1 MKKKNVFMYLLKW
14 YAVIL
19 IVGITIFSAFVSYFI
34 FERDEKI
41 AQTATN
47 QSAGHVADIISGKNS
62 KLELIT
68 RDLLSNQAKV
78 DSMHHFFDMNS
89 EDYLN
94 YSLHAETSTEYNYLP
109 LRLREIYYDDE
120 SVQSIAIS
128 LEDEKQ
134 VLYSDLTNKNGYLVD
149 AVPKEENGIRLQKNL
164 LNPATLEKMGDF
176 YLTLRPDEFKET
188 LSTYGEDLPV
198 SLYILTEQGNLVF
211 NYQMDKNDQSKETLD
226 AQLPNGIDKT
236 LSELNKKYI
245 VKHVTLANG
254 YQVITLISNQNV
266 WYSMQS
272 SLIFLWVGVFLL
284 NLLLISALYKIFSK
298 YNRQV
303 KGILYSIQDV
313 SNGELAARIDEGS
326 KEGELYAISHGIN
339 AMLDSINQYITDI
352 YELEIAQ
359 KDANMRALQS
369 QINPHFLYNTLE
381 YIRMYAVSLEADELS
396 EVVYAFAALLRNNIS
411 QEKTTTVAAE
421 LDFCEKYFYLY
432 QMRYPDRLAYS
443 FSVAQEVRDV
453 RIPKFIIQPLLENY
467 FVHGVDYTRIDNA
480 GSIKAFLEEEMVVI
494 IVKDNGMGMSP
505 EKLVELEEDL
515 LKDNSLEEGKSIGI
529 KNVNE
534 RMRGFFGSL
543 YRMRIM
549 QNETGGVTIEIRFP
563 LKKERSES

>member
-1 MKKKNVFMYLLKW
+1 VKKKNVFMYLLKW

-19 IVGITIFSAFVSYFI
+19 IVGITIFGAFVSYFI
-34 FERDEKI
+34 YERDQKN
-41 AQTATN
+41 AQTAAN

-78 DSMHHFFDMNS
+78 DSMHRFFEMNS

-109 LRLREIYYDDE
+109 LRLREIYYGDE
-120 SVQSIAIS
+120 TVQSIAIS
-128 LEDEKQ
+128 LVDEKQ
-134 VLYSDLTNKNGYLVD
+134 VLYSNLANKNGYLVD
-149 AVPKEENGIRLQKNL
+149 AVPQEENGVRLQKNL

-176 YLTLRPDEFKET
+176 YLTLRSKEFKET

-211 NYQMDKNDQSKETLD
+211 DYQMDSKDKSKEVLEAELPKGTSKALETLHKD
-226 AQLPNGIDKT
+226 
-236 LSELNKKYI
+236 YF

-254 YQVITLISNQNV
+254 YQVVTLISKHNV
-266 WYSMQS
+266 WFSMEN
-272 SLIFLWVGVFLL
+272 SLIFLWVGVILL
-284 NLLLISALYKIFSK
+284 DSLLIWALYKIFSK

-303 KGILYSIQDV
+303 KGILYSVEDV
-313 SNGELAARIDEGS
+313 SNGKLHARIDESS
-326 KEGELYAISHGIN
+326 KEGELYAISHGVN
-339 AMLDSINQYITDI
+339 AMLDSINQYIKDI

-381 YIRMYAVSLEADELS
+381 YIRMYAVSLEADELAD
-396 EVVYAFAALLRNNIS
+396 VVYAFAALLRNNIS

-443 FSVAQEVRDV
+443 FLVADEVKNV
-453 RIPKFIIQPLLENY
+453 QIPKFIIQPLLENY

-480 GSIKAFLEEEMVVI
+480 GSLKAYLEKDEVVI
-494 IVKDNGMGMSP
+494 VVKDNGMGMP
-505 EKLVELEEDL
+505 VDKMAELQEEL
-515 LKDNSLEEGKSIGI
+515 LKDNSLIEGKSIGI

-534 RMRGFFGSL
+534 RMRGFFGSR
-543 YRMRIM
+543 YHMNMM

-563 LKKERSES
+563 FNKQRGEF